1 MIEGDDMHDENVVVV
16 GGGLAGMK
24 ASLLLARAGKNVH
37 LVETLPIIGGKT
49 IKNEESFPNLECST
63 CLVAP
68 IQQEVLQNPRIETMT
83 LSAVEKVE
91 GDKGNFTVT
100 IRKTARYVKIAD
112 CIGCGMCYEPCPVSL
127 SNEWEENLGTRKAI
141 YVPCAGSLPNVPM
154 VDPEQC
160 LKLSGKGE
168 CNVCVEA
175 CMFGAVNLDDQD
187 ETVDVKAGAV
197 IVATGAGLL
206 DAAALP
212 DLGYGKYP
220 GVYTP
225 FEFERLFAS
234 NGPTLGELKM
244 RDTEKVPARIAIIHC
259 VGRKER
265 GYCSG
270 VCCMY
275 SFKFAHFLKKKLPEA
290 SVYNLH
296 SDICVPD
303 KTYQKFFDGVKGT
316 HSEMLYNSS
325 MDDLKV
331 SGDGAGLKVA
341 YVDGKGA
348 VSEIDVDMVILATAI
363 VPDEA
368 ASGLAAVLGI
378 DRDARGFFRALDND
392 MSSVE
397 SSREGIYIA
406 GTAEGPKDSQSSVVQ
421 AEAAVGK
428 ALAFL
433 ETCRPQPAQAAAD
446 RAG

>member
-1 MIEGDDMHDENVVVV
+1 MHHENVVVV
-16 GGGLAGMK
+16 GGGIAGMK
-24 ASLLLARAGKNVH
+24 ASLLLAHAGKKVH

-68 IQQEVLQNPRIETMT
+68 IQQEVLQNPNIETMT
-83 LSAVEKVE
+83 LSTVEKIE
-91 GDKGNFTVT
+91 GDTGRFTVT
-100 IRKTARYVKIAD
+100 IRKAARYVKITD
-112 CIGCGMCYEPCPVSL
+112 CIGCGMCYEPCPVSAV
-127 SNEWEENLGTRKAI
+127 NEWEENLGERKAI

-160 LKLSGKGE
+160 LNLSGKGE
-168 CNVCVEA
+168 CSACVEA
-175 CMFGAVNLDDQD
+175 CMFGAVNLDDGDQAV
-187 ETVDVKAGAV
+187 TVEAGAI
-197 IVATGAGLL
+197 IVATGAGLF
-206 DAAALP
+206 DVSTLP

-234 NGPTLGELKM
+234 NGPTLGELKL
-244 RDTEKVPARIAIIHC
+244 RGAEKAPSKIAIIHC
-259 VGRKER
+259 VGRKEQ

-275 SFKFAHFLKKKLPEA
+275 SFKFARFLKKKLPEA

-303 KTYQKFFDGVKGT
+303 KTYQRFFDGVRGT

-325 MDDLKV
+325 MQDLKV
-331 SGDGAGLKVA
+331 SGNGDGLKVT
-341 YVDGKGA
+341 YLDEKGA
-348 VSEIDVDMVILATAI
+348 ANDIDVDMVILASAM
-363 VPDEA
+363 VPDQA
-368 ASGLAAVLGI
+368 ASGLAEVLGI
-378 DRDARGFFRALDND
+378 DCDARGFFRALND
-392 MSSVE
+392 DIASVK

-406 GTAEGPKDSQSSVVQ
+406 GTAEGPKDSQTSVVQ

-428 ALAFL
+428 VLAFL
-433 ETCRPQPAQAAAD
+433 ETCRPQTAAAD
-446 RAG
+446 CEA

>member
-1 MIEGDDMHDENVVVV
+1 MHHENVVVV
-16 GGGLAGMK
+16 GAGLAGMK
-24 ASLLLARAGKNVH
+24 AGLLLAHAGKKVH

-68 IQQEVLQNPRIETMT
+68 IQQEVLQNANIETMT

-91 GDKGNFTVT
+91 GDKGNFTVV
-100 IRKTARYVKIAD
+100 IRKAARYVKVAD
-112 CIGCGMCYEPCPVSL
+112 CIGCGMCYEPCPVSTA
-127 SNEWEENLGTRKAI
+127 NAWEENLGERKAI
-141 YVPCAGSLPNVPM
+141 YVPCAGSLPNVPT

-160 LKLSGKGE
+160 LKLSGKEE
-168 CNVCVEA
+168 CNACVEA
-175 CMFGAVNLDDQD
+175 CMFGAVNLDDED
-187 ETVDVKAGAV
+187 ETVDVEAGAV
-197 IVATGAGLL
+197 IVATGAGLF
-206 DAAALP
+206 DAASLP
-212 DLGYGKYP
+212 NLGYGTYP

-234 NGPTLGELKM
+234 NGPTLGELKL
-244 RDTEKVPARIAIIHC
+244 RDSEKVPAKIAIIHC
-259 VGRKER
+259 VGRKEQ

-275 SFKFAHFLKKKLPEA
+275 SLKFAHFLKKKLPEA
-290 SVYNLH
+290 SVFNLH

-325 MDDLKV
+325 MEDLRV
-331 SGDGAGLKVA
+331 TANGDGLKVTYLDA
-341 YVDGKGA
+341 KGA
-348 VSEIDVDMVILATAI
+348 ESALDVDMVILATAMA
-363 VPDEA
+363 PEEA
-368 ASGLAAVLGI
+368 ASGLAGILGI
-378 DRDARGFFRALDND
+378 ECDARGFFRTLDED
-392 MSSVE
+392 ITSVE

-428 ALAFL
+428 VLACL
-433 ETCRPQPAQAAAD
+433 EACRPQPAEAT
-446 RAG
+446 AGGEG

>member
-1 MIEGDDMHDENVVVV
+1 MHHENVVVV
-16 GGGLAGMK
+16 GAGLAGMK
-24 ASLLLARAGKNVH
+24 ASLLLAHAGKKVH

-68 IQQEVLQNPRIETMT
+68 IQQEVLQNANIETMT

-100 IRKTARYVKIAD
+100 IKKTARYVKPAD
-112 CIGCGMCYEPCPVSL
+112 CIGCGMCYEPCPVTA
-127 SNEWEENLGTRKAI
+127 SNEWEENLGERKAI
-141 YVPCAGSLPNVPM
+141 FVPCAGSLPNVPM

-160 LKLSGKGE
+160 LKLSGKEE
-168 CNVCVEA
+168 CTACVEA
-175 CMFGAVNLDDQD
+175 CMFGAVNLAD
-187 ETVDVKAGAV
+187 EDEIVDVEAGA
-197 IVATGAGLL
+197 IIAATGAGLF
-206 DAAALP
+206 DAASLP
-212 DLGYGKYP
+212 NLGYGKYP

-234 NGPTLGELKM
+234 NGPTLGELKL
-244 RDTEKVPARIAIIHC
+244 RDTEKVPAKIAIVHC
-259 VGRKER
+259 VGRKEQ

-290 SVYNLH
+290 SVFNLH

-316 HSEMLYNSS
+316 HSEMRYNSS
-325 MDDLKV
+325 MEDLRV
-331 SGDGAGLKVA
+331 TADGDGLKVA
-341 YVDGKGA
+341 YLDEKGA
-348 VSEIDVDMVILATAI
+348 RNEIDVDMVILATAM
-363 VPDEA
+363 VPEEA
-368 ASGLAAVLGI
+368 ASGLAEVLGI
-378 DRDARGFFRALDND
+378 GCDARGFFRTLDED
-392 MSSVE
+392 ISSVE

-406 GTAEGPKDSQSSVVQ
+406 GTAEGPKDSQSSVIQ

-433 ETCRPQPAQAAAD
+433 ETCQPQPAEAAAAD
-446 RAG
+446 GEG